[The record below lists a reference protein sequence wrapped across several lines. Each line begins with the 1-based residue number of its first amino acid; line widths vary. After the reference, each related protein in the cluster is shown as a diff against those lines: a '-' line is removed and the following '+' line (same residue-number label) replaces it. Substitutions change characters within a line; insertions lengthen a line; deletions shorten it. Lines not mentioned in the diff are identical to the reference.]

1 MKNVESGDA
10 GKGNLVVSENPV
22 WKFDLSKFALN
33 KTSGFTATATSASG
47 SVYVSNAESAIFSQA
62 KGTGF
67 FFSAKG
73 VKDSSNKQATL
84 TIKVNVNNGY
94 MLDDAISYVA
104 TDGFKLILSL
114 GSNDGT
120 WKQL

>member
-1 MKNVESGDA
+1 MTF
-10 GKGNLVVSENPV
+10 NLSP
-22 WKFDLSKFALN
+22 FTLN
-33 KTSGFTATATSASG
+33 KTAGFTSKGTSATG
-47 SVYVSNAESAIFSQA
+47 NNAYNVSDAESAIFSQA

-73 VKDSSNKQATL
+73 VKDTSNKQATL
-84 TIKVNVNNGY
+84 TITVKLNNGY

-114 GSNDGT
+114 DGTSGT
-120 WKQL
+120 WK

>member
-10 GKGNLVVSENPV
+10 GKGNLVVSETPA
-22 WKFDLSKFALN
+22 WKFDLSQFALN
-33 KTSGFTATATSASG
+33 KTSGFTATAASASG
-47 SVYVSNAESAIFSQA
+47 SVYVSNAESAITLQA

-67 FFSAKG
+67 YFTPKA
-73 VKDSSNKQATL
+73 VKDNDKQATL

-94 MLDDAISYVA
+94 MLDDAVSYVA

-114 GSNDGT
+114 ESNDGT

>member
-1 MKNVESGDA
+1 MKNVQSGDA
-10 GKGNLVVSENPV
+10 GKGNLVVSTTPQWV
-22 WKFDLSKFALN
+22 FSLSGFTLN
-33 KTSGFTATATSASG
+33 KTSGFTATATSSSG

-73 VKDSSNKQATL
+73 VKDSSSKQVTF
-84 TIKVNVNNGY
+84 TIIVKLNNSGY
-94 MLDDAISYVA
+94 MLDDAISYVS

-114 GSNDGT
+114 EGTSGT
-120 WKQL
+120 WK